1 MGGELVSPEET
12 QEGKNTSRLAIVILQ
27 PLLVGLEEVQDVKNT
42 GNWP

>member
-1 MGGELVSPEET
+1 MDGELVSSKKT